1 MFNLFRQ
8 KNKPVRIS
16 LEALSLLWTS
26 QDTHRD
32 PGVTEDEEP
41 SFGSGEI
48 QRFYLK
54 YVQPHARGKELTII
68 RNLLATLDH
77 HGHCASVVE
86 HDDET
91 PQPYRVLAD
100 VTLAEHTLSVSR
112 KAFQMLNA
120 GRQLVRTNTPDLL
133 IAALGHDIG
142 KMPHTAHS
150 DLPGHTLNTIAFLKP
165 QLKGLEAAPEI
176 IEAIRLL
183 HVDKKDRSVQSA
195 NLILPILQQADIQA
209 REAELGMLQPAEL
222 KQAAN
227 RTGRPGKEPPEPA
240 VMERF
245 VEITKPLLLKDAQ
258 ESFISG
264 DMFYLS
270 SAFVEQIIENSEF
283 DPGEARNLMSSFSP
297 PSTFIVRF
305 FKKGKSLTQKYI
317 QLNKDLFGDLPDLEE
332 QQNALGVKKVIPL
345 TASQG

>member
-1 MFNLFRQ
+1 MFNLFRR

-16 LEALSLLWTS
+16 LQALSLLWTS
-26 QDTHRD
+26 QDPDGD
-32 PGVTEDEEP
+32 PGVTQDEEP
-41 SFGSGEI
+41 FFGSGEI
-48 QRFYLK
+48 QQFYLK
-54 YVQPHARGKELTII
+54 YVQPYARGKELTII
-68 RNLLATLDH
+68 RNMLRTLDQ

-142 KMPHTAHS
+142 KMPHTVYK

-183 HVDKKDRSVQSA
+183 HVDKKDLTVQGA

-209 REAELGMLQPAEL
+209 REAELGMVQ
-222 KQAAN
+222 QAAN
-227 RTGRPGKEPPEPA
+227 TTAHPAKEPPEPA

-245 VEITKPLLLKDAQ
+245 LEITKPLLLKDAH

-270 SAFVEQIIENSEF
+270 PAFVERILQKSEF
-283 DPGEARNLMSSFSP
+283 DPGEAKNLISSFSP
-297 PSTFIVRF
+297 PSTLIVRF
-305 FKKGKSLTQKYI
+305 FKRGKSLTQKYI
-317 QLNKDLFGDLPDLEE
+317 QLNKELFGDMPDLEE
-332 QQNALGVKKVIPL
+332 QQNALGVRKIVPL
-345 TASQG
+345 TAPQG

>member
-1 MFNLFRQ
+1 MFNLFRR

-16 LEALSLLWTS
+16 LQALSLLWTS
-26 QDTHRD
+26 HDTHGD
-32 PGVTEDEEP
+32 PGVTQEEP
-41 SFGSGEI
+41 FFGSGEI
-48 QRFYLK
+48 QQFYLK
-54 YVQPHARGKELTII
+54 YVQPYARGKELTII
-68 RNLLATLDH
+68 RNMLTTLDQ

-142 KMPHTAHS
+142 KMPHTVHK

-183 HVDKKDRSVQSA
+183 HVDKKDRAVQGA

-209 REAELGMLQPAEL
+209 REAELGMLQPTEF
-222 KQAAN
+222 KKTAN
-227 RTGRPGKEPPEPA
+227 TTDPPEKEPPEPA

-245 VEITKPLLLKDAQ
+245 LEITKPLLLKDAH

-270 SAFVEQIIENSEF
+270 PAFVQEILEKSEF
-283 DPGEARNLMSSFSP
+283 DPGEARNLISSFSP
-297 PSTFIVRF
+297 PSTLIVRF
-305 FKKGKSLTQKYI
+305 FKRGKSLTQEYI
-317 QLNKDLFGDLPDLEE
+317 TLNKELFGDMPDLEE
-332 QQNALGVKKVIPL
+332 QQNALGVRKVIPL
-345 TASQG
+345 TPSQG

>member
-1 MFNLFRQ
+1 MFNLFRR
-8 KNKPVRIS
+8 KNKPVIIS

-26 QDTHRD
+26 QDTRHD

-54 YVQPHARGKELTII
+54 YVRPHARGKELSII
-68 RNLLATLDH
+68 RNLLTTLDQ

-142 KMPHTAHS
+142 KMPHIARS
-150 DLPGHTLNTIAFLKP
+150 DVSGHTLNTIAFLKP
-165 QLKGLEAAPEI
+165 QLKGLESAPEI

-183 HVDKKDRSVQSA
+183 HVDKKDLTVQGA

-209 REAELGMLQPAEL
+209 REAELGMLQPAE
-222 KQAAN
+222 
-227 RTGRPGKEPPEPA
+227 GICP
-240 VMERF
+240 
-245 VEITKPLLLKDAQ
+245 
-258 ESFISG
+258 ISK
-264 DMFYLS
+264 
-270 SAFVEQIIENSEF
+270 N
-283 DPGEARNLMSSFSP
+283 
-297 PSTFIVRF
+297 
-305 FKKGKSLTQKYI
+305 
-317 QLNKDLFGDLPDLEE
+317 NKTPW
-332 QQNALGVKKVIPL
+332 V
-345 TASQG
+345 

>member
-1 MFNLFRQ
+1 
-8 KNKPVRIS
+8 
-16 LEALSLLWTS
+16 
-26 QDTHRD
+26 
-32 PGVTEDEEP
+32 
-41 SFGSGEI
+41 
-48 QRFYLK
+48 
-54 YVQPHARGKELTII
+54 
-68 RNLLATLDH
+68 
-77 HGHCASVVE
+77 
-86 HDDET
+86 
-91 PQPYRVLAD
+91 
-100 VTLAEHTLSVSR
+100 
-112 KAFQMLNA
+112 
-120 GRQLVRTNTPDLL
+120 
-133 IAALGHDIG
+133 
-142 KMPHTAHS
+142 
-150 DLPGHTLNTIAFLKP
+150 
-165 QLKGLEAAPEI
+165 
-176 IEAIRLL
+176 
-183 HVDKKDRSVQSA
+183 
-195 NLILPILQQADIQA
+195 LILPILQQADIQA

-245 VEITKPLLLKDAQ
+245 VEITKPLLLQDAQ